1 MNSRQSQIIVR
12 PLLNEKAASLS
23 AIGKFTF
30 EVARDANKIEIA
42 HAVDQLLKDRQK
54 KGKVVAV
61 NTVTVRDSRRRYKSR
76 VRVPQDS
83 KKAIVTIEGEGFDFY
98 SA

>member
-1 MNSRQSQIIVR
+1 MNSRQSQILVR

-23 AIGKFTF
+23 AIGKYTF
-30 EVARDANKIEIA
+30 QVANDANKIEIT
-42 HAVDQLLKDRQK
+42 HAVNQLLKDQKK

-61 NTVTVRDSRRRYKSR
+61 NTLMIRDSRRRYKSR
-76 VRVPQDS
+76 LRVPQDS
-83 KKAIVTIEGEGFDFY
+83 KKAIVTIDGEGFDFY